1 MKVLLING
9 SPNRLGCTYT
19 ALHEVENTLHG
30 HDIETEIL
38 YLGKQ
43 PVAGCIACMKCAE
56 TGYCFRED
64 QVREVQTRLDEFD
77 AIVIGSPGV
86 LQRGVRAVGVFP
98 EPLVFCF
105 GQPYGR

>member
-9 SPNRLGCTYT
+9 SPNWLGCTYT

-64 QVREVQTRLDEFD
+64 QVRRYRPVFTLFFGYKDNRIY
-77 AIVIGSPGV
+77 IVKS
-86 LQRGVRAVGVFP
+86 
-98 EPLVFCF
+98 
-105 GQPYGR
+105 